1 MNDKDF
7 KDCMNRLTEATDSL
21 SDVVDKM
28 GKTIDKMVEYCTVIT
43 LVMFITI
50 VIAFIF

>member
-1 MNDKDF
+1 MNDKDY
-7 KDCMNRLTEATDSL
+7 KDCIDKLVEAIDKLEATTEKMGRT
-21 SDVVDKM
+21 VDKM
-28 GKTIDKMVEYCTVIT
+28 LDYCTVIT

>member
-7 KDCMNRLTEATDSL
+7 KDCMNRLTEATNSL

-28 GKTIDKMVEYCTVIT
+28 GKTIDKMVDYCIAIT
-43 LVMFITI
+43 LIMFITI

>member
-7 KDCMNRLTEATDSL
+7 KDCIDNLVKATDRL
-21 SDVVDKM
+21 SDVTERMGKTVDKM
-28 GKTIDKMVEYCTVIT
+28 IDYCTVIT

>member
-1 MNDKDF
+1 MNDKDY
-7 KDCMNRLTEATDSL
+7 KDCLDKLVEATNRLDA
-21 SDVVDKM
+21 
-28 GKTIDKMVEYCTVIT
+28 TIDKMGRTVDKMIDYCTVIT

>member
-1 MNDKDF
+1 MDDKEF
-7 KDCMNRLTEATDSL
+7 KDCLDKLVEATDSL

-28 GKTIDKMVEYCTVIT
+28 GKTIDKMVDYCTVIT
-43 LVMFITI
+43 LVMFVTI

>member
-1 MNDKDF
+1 MGDKDF
-7 KDCMNRLTEATDSL
+7 KDCIDNLVEAIDKLEATTE
-21 SDVVDKM
+21 KM
-28 GKTIDKMVEYCTVIT
+28 GRTVSKMIDYCTIVT

>member
-1 MNDKDF
+1 MDDKDY
-7 KDCMNRLTEATDSL
+7 KDCMDKLIEATNRLDDT
-21 SDVVDKM
+21 VDKM
-28 GKTIDKMVEYCTVIT
+28 GRTVDKMIDYCTIIT

>member
-28 GKTIDKMVEYCTVIT
+28 GKTIDKMVDYCTVIT
-43 LVMFITI
+43 LIMFITI
-50 VIAFIF
+50 VLAILF

>member
-1 MNDKDF
+1 MNDKEFNDHID
-7 KDCMNRLTEATDSL
+7 KLVEATDSL

-28 GKTIDKMVEYCTVIT
+28 GKTIDKMVDYCTVIT

>member
-7 KDCMNRLTEATDSL
+7 KDCIDNLVKATDSL
-21 SDVVDKM
+21 SNIVDKM
-28 GKTIDKMVEYCTVIT
+28 GRTIDKMVDYCVIVS

-50 VIAFIF
+50 VIAIVF

>member
-28 GKTIDKMVEYCTVIT
+28 GKTIDKMVDYCTVIT

>member
-7 KDCMNRLTEATDSL
+7 KDCIDKLVEATNSL
-21 SDVVDKM
+21 SDVTERM
-28 GKTIDKMVEYCTVIT
+28 GKTVSKMIDYCTVIT

>member
-7 KDCMNRLTEATDSL
+7 KDCIDKLTKATDSL
-21 SDVVDKM
+21 SDVTDKM
-28 GKTIDKMVEYCTVIT
+28 GSTVDKLIDYCTVIT

-50 VIAFIF
+50 VIAIVF

>member
-7 KDCMNRLTEATDSL
+7 KDCMNKLVEATDSL
-21 SDVVDKM
+21 SDITERM
-28 GKTIDKMVEYCTVIT
+28 GKTIDKMIDYCTVIT

>member
-7 KDCMNRLTEATDSL
+7 NDHIDKLVEATDRLDATVEKIGS
-21 SDVVDKM
+21 
-28 GKTIDKMVEYCTVIT
+28 TIDKMIDYCTVIT
-43 LVMFITI
+43 LIMFITI